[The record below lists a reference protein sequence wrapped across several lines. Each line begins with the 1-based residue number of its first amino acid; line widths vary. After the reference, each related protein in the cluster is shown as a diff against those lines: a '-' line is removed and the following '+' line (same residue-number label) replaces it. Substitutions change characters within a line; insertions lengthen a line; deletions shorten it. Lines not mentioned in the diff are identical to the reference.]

1 MSRVILS
8 LTLMTWLV
16 AAEADEPR
24 VDTPSI
30 ENQRME
36 VMRTRA
42 LAMRFRGIDGMPKS
56 LEAEPLFRYDDVP
69 RGYVDGAVWRWGEQ
83 GRPRAIVTTE
93 LHPRYLGSGPR
104 IVYDFLSL
112 SDHPF
117 SAISEDS
124 QWSPSDSAVE
134 FKSLP
139 SDLQERFVVGQTPE
153 NRMFQMKR
161 IMQLFAAHQVVSE
174 ENPEESRLSLRLL
187 PRPIDRYQESGGER
201 EDGAIFL
208 FVAGRMPGVIV
219 FLETDG
225 QQWVYGIGRLSAPST
240 LTVSIDGQEVYRVPP
255 NFGTWSSSYNASN
268 SSVKVPGY

>member
-24 VDTPSI
+24 VETPSI

-83 GRPRAIVTTE
+83 GRPQAIVTTE

-104 IVYDFLSL
+104 IVYDFLS
-112 SDHPF
+112 
-117 SAISEDS
+117 
-124 QWSPSDSAVE
+124 PSN
-134 FKSLP
+134 P
-139 SDLQERFVVGQTPE
+139 SVRT
-153 NRMFQMKR
+153 
-161 IMQLFAAHQVVSE
+161 
-174 ENPEESRLSLRLL
+174 
-187 PRPIDRYQESGGER
+187 
-201 EDGAIFL
+201 
-208 FVAGRMPGVIV
+208 
-219 FLETDG
+219 
-225 QQWVYGIGRLSAPST
+225 
-240 LTVSIDGQEVYRVPP
+240 
-255 NFGTWSSSYNASN
+255 
-268 SSVKVPGY
+268 